1 MKKIVLFL
9 AIFSIL
15 MFITVGCKSDPE
27 PAPVETPVEE
37 VPPVEP
43 TPETETTSEPIHEL
57 ESLPEPE
64 PEPIPEPVPQEPEI
78 SEEELLVT
86 ATKSAENAKT
96 LKEKIESLSLQEYNE
111 VSYNAGL
118 LALTAYNTLVAEDA
132 GASEKLASA
141 ILAEKKFTEVLN
153 NAFSKLTL
161 EKKLEVKV
169 IREKALEIKADKAD
183 KVGYE
188 AALLLFSTADEYSE
202 LKDYENSYNYYVK
215 SFEAFDDVYNSVSA
229 KRQAALD
236 AIERA
241 KHKADNV
248 DEFAAEADKI
258 APLSTNE
265 DNQGEE

>member
-9 AIFSIL
+9 VIFSIL
-15 MFITVGCKSDPE
+15 MFIAVGCKSDPE

-43 TPETETTSEPIHEL
+43 TPE
-57 ESLPEPE
+57 PEPVVE
-64 PEPIPEPVPQEPEI
+64 PTPVPQEPVI
-78 SEEELLVT
+78 SEEELLAN
-86 ATKSAENAKT
+86 ATKSAENAKIM
-96 LKEKIESLSLQEYNE
+96 KDKIESLSLQGYNE

-118 LALTAYNTLVAEDA
+118 LALTAYDTLVAEDA
-132 GASEKLASA
+132 GVSEKLASA
-141 ILAEKKFTEVLN
+141 ILAEKNFAEVLDT
-153 NAFSKLTL
+153 AFSKLAS
-161 EKKLEVKV
+161 EKKSEVNQ
-169 IREKALEIKADKAD
+169 IRKKALEIKADKAD

-188 AALLLFSTADEYSE
+188 AAELLYTTAEEYSE
-202 LKDYENSYNYYVK
+202 VKNYESSFNYFVK
-215 SFEAFDDVYNSVSA
+215 AKEAFDDVYNSVSA
-229 KRQAALD
+229 KRQAALE

-241 KHKADNV
+241 KNKADNV

>member
-1 MKKIVLFL
+1 M
-9 AIFSIL
+9 
-15 MFITVGCKSDPE
+15 
-27 PAPVETPVEE
+27 
-37 VPPVEP
+37 
-43 TPETETTSEPIHEL
+43 
-57 ESLPEPE
+57 
-64 PEPIPEPVPQEPEI
+64 
-78 SEEELLVT
+78 
-86 ATKSAENAKT
+86 
-96 LKEKIESLSLQEYNE
+96 
-111 VSYNAGL
+111 
-118 LALTAYNTLVAEDA
+118 
-132 GASEKLASA
+132 ASA